1 MMHRLP
7 TSPLPLL
14 LSLSL
19 LLLLLLPHLSPISA
33 QSDRVSSRHSFE
45 PPFGRMIPNWNAG
58 AGAFVNTSFVR
69 LTPAKQSRTGF
80 IWNQFPVTMT
90 DWQATVEFSVSG
102 LRNLGG
108 DGFAIWFV
116 ERAEMLGAV
125 YGSTDYWT
133 GLGIMFDTFNNDNI
147 GSSPLISAV
156 YNDGTQ
162 RFDYASD
169 GASQALQTCTFD
181 FRNHAQ
187 PTAARIR
194 YEQKKLTV
202 EIAITRDAN
211 DEHLF
216 RPCISVDFLELGTDK
231 YFGVTAHT
239 GDVADNHDV
248 VSFVVSD
255 LTPSDVDLTKV
266 RETYAAALQDQHAQ
280 ASHQEMNQQDFQHT
294 VLTMLSQM
302 QEEINLIQMTDLHIS
317 DWIYLQEE
325 KAGLVGVA
333 GVRPGGADPLPS
345 GRIPPPGQQQQQQ
358 AAAPLTAAPEFTAL
372 VQAGEQQRQS
382 LDAIS
387 DAQSNL
393 LREVRGLQTTINAV
407 SRGPAGAGGG
417 GGQQL
422 GASIDPQLGER
433 VRQTADGVQALS
445 KKVEEQVAQ
454 VKQELTRIQSTLQG
468 VANAG
473 GVGGGGGGG
482 AGGGQMGWIPYLMI
496 SFTTFCVASLTWHT
510 FTQHM
515 KNQRYKM
522 I

>member
-1 MMHRLP
+1 MLC
-7 TSPLPLL
+7 TFLC
-14 LSLSL
+14 
-19 LLLLLLPHLSPISA
+19 
-33 QSDRVSSRHSFE
+33 
-45 PPFGRMIPNWNAG
+45 
-58 AGAFVNTSFVR
+58 
-69 LTPAKQSRTGF
+69 
-80 IWNQFPVTMT
+80 QFPVTMT
-90 DWQATVEFSVSG
+90 DWQATVEFSVTG

-108 DGFAIWFV
+108 DGFAVWYV

-133 GLGIMFDTFNNDNI
+133 GLGIFFDTFNNDNI

-169 GASQALQTCTFD
+169 GATQALSTCTFD

-194 YEQKKLTV
+194 YEGKKLTV
-202 EIAITRDAN
+202 EIAISRDAS
-211 DEHLF
+211 DQHQF
-216 RPCISVDFLELGTDK
+216 RPCISVDFLELGADK

-239 GDVADNHDV
+239 GDVADNHDIH
-248 VSFVVSD
+248 SFVVHD
-255 LTPSDVDLTKV
+255 LTPSDADLQKV
-266 RETYAAALQDQHAQ
+266 RATYAQTLQDQHAQ
-280 ASHQEMNQQDFQHT
+280 PSHQDMNQQDFQHT

-333 GVRPGGADPLPS
+333 GVRPGGAADSLLPLKTPN
-345 GRIPPPGQQQQQQ
+345 
-358 AAAPLTAAPEFTAL
+358 AAPAAPATAPPELSAL
-372 VQAGEQQRQS
+372 VQTTEQQKQT
-382 LDAIS
+382 LDTIS
-387 DAQSNL
+387 DAQTNL

-407 SRGPAGAGGG
+407 SRGGGG
-417 GGQQL
+417 GG
-422 GASIDPQLGER
+422 GAAPTPADPQLSER
-433 VRQTADGVQALS
+433 VKQTTDSVQALS
-445 KKVEEQVAQ
+445 KKVEEQVTQ
-454 VKQELTRIQSTLQG
+454 VKTELSRIQSTLLG
-468 VANAG
+468 VTS
-473 GVGGGGGGG
+473 GGGGGG
-482 AGGGQMGWIPYLMI
+482 AGGQMGWIPYLMI